1 MNQPI
6 LRSTLREL
14 QTILSSSRLW
24 LVFAAAVV
32 LFTAT
37 GPFGTLDALALPA
50 RLGYWLI
57 VQALTW
63 SIALV
68 FVAFFDAL
76 LESRLAHALPRM
88 LVGAALSAL
97 PMGLVLLVVNAAF
110 RGSPLSLTE
119 YVAGVLTALPI
130 ALVMCLLS
138 WLALDG
144 SRQEDAPSA
153 PRPVPDRPDGPAA
166 PEEAKETAAPA
177 PPPRAALLD
186 RLPPEKRGALV
197 RLEVQDH
204 YVLAVTARGSGMLLM
219 RLADAIRETAP
230 ADGFQVHRSHWVA
243 RDGVVAL
250 EREPGKNGRSFLRMT
265 DGERVPVS
273 RAHLAGVKAWME

>member
-1 MNQPI
+1 MNQPL

-14 QTILSSSRLW
+14 QTILASSRLW

-63 SIALV
+63 STALV

-110 RGSPLSLTE
+110 RASPLSLTE
-119 YVAGVLTALPI
+119 YVAGVLTALPV

-144 SRQEDAPSA
+144 SRKEDAPEGA
-153 PRPVPDRPDGPAA
+153 RDMAAPAA
-166 PEEAKETAAPA
+166 P
-177 PPPRAALLD
+177 PRAPLLD

-204 YVLAVTARGSGMLLM
+204 YVLAVTTRGSEMLLM

-250 EREPGKNGRSFLRMT
+250 EREPGKNGRSFLRMA

-273 RAHLAGVKAWME
+273 RANAAGVKAWME